1 MNKVYT
7 QDEFEQ
13 RDIEVILTSTQADY
27 TYFAIKLPKR
37 KRLLVYFQHPFDGKY
52 YHINDCVDIMGD
64 NINPCHNAHIT
75 NVFNK
80 LDKL

>member
-13 RDIEVILTSTQADY
+13 LDREVILTSTQADY

-37 KRLLVYFQHPFDGKY
+37 KRLLVYFQIHL
-52 YHINDCVDIMGD
+52 ME
-64 NINPCHNAHIT
+64 NIIILMI
-75 NVFNK
+75 V
-80 LDKL
+80 